1 MNEMTLQGLLRM
13 GRSVYVEEDA
23 KFLITVVE
31 VEGSAPEIII
41 NPKENFESKLAY
53 YEKAYNDDL
62 TLKNNP
68 NIKIIDYTFVENLE
82 DAIR

>member
-13 GRSVYVEEDA
+13 GRSIYAQEDA
-23 KFLITVVE
+23 KFMLIVVKA
-31 VEGSAPEIII
+31 EGSSPEIII

-68 NIKIIDYTFVENLE
+68 NIQIIDYDFVENL
-82 DAIR
+82 DHHLS

>member
-13 GRSVYVEEDA
+13 GRSIYAQEDA
-23 KFLITVVE
+23 KFMLIVVKA
-31 VEGSAPEIII
+31 EGSSPEIII

-68 NIKIIDYTFVENLE
+68 NIQIIDYHFVENL
-82 DAIR
+82 DHHLS